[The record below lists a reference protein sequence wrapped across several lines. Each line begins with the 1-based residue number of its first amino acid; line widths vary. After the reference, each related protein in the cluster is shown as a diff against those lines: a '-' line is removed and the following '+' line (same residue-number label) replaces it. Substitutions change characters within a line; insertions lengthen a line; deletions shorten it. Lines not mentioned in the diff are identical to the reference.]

1 MRETGPK
8 YGLGLA
14 AQVAQ
19 LPVHFRVDNG
29 LGLQLRDGTIEANL
43 RRPHVAIP
51 RMAGGQD
58 EQVVDGRAVPARGE
72 R

>member
-29 LGLQLRDGTIEANL
+29 LGLQLRDGTIEETFAGL
-43 RRPHVAIP
+43 TSRFLEWQAD
-51 RMAGGQD
+51 RMN
-58 EQVVDGRAVPARGE
+58 RS
-72 R
+72 